1 MRPIT
6 AVALLTGAA
15 SALTV
20 VEHRPLYRKNIDPI
34 VFPGKYVSHM
44 HSFYGSDAVTKDL
57 PTTEDLQK
65 GCPSGENPNDMSVYW
80 APTLYY
86 VSGPDNS
93 TYTEIY
99 PGTFKTYYENID
111 HAEIPFPRNFHM
123 VAGNASATSQS
134 DVNEKVN
141 AMTWWCDGNGPEDR
155 DRRPRAALPLQ
166 TCSAHLQAIL
176 RFPDCVNEDKITEY
190 AYAAANGGK
199 CPKGMKRMPSLR
211 FSVRYNTRGVI
222 KGGWSGPPPIKLACG
237 EMGVGY
243 CFHGDF
249 INGWFDDAN
258 KEMLKAKGQTFMRI
272 DGTHGNGKGNYA
284 KCKPVDRDPENGTSD
299 YHKSLEMMGKH

>member
-1 MRPIT
+1 MRYII
-6 AVALLTGAA
+6 AVALVAGSV

-20 VEHRPLYRKNIDPI
+20 VEHFAFMRKNIDPI

-44 HSFYGSDAVTKDL
+44 HSFFGSDAITKDL

-65 GCPSGENPNDMSVYW
+65 GCPSGENPNDLSVYW

-86 VSGPDNS
+86 VSGPDNT

-99 PGTFKTYYENID
+99 PATFKTYYENID
-111 HAEIPFPRNFHM
+111 HAEIPFPRNLHM
-123 VAGNASATSQS
+123 VAGNASAKFQS
-134 DVNEKVN
+134 DVNEKVT

-166 TCSAHLQAIL
+166 TCSAHLQVIL
-176 RFPDCVNEDKITEY
+176 RFPDCVNVDNITEY
-190 AYAAANGGK
+190 AYAAANGGR
-199 CPKGMKRMPSLR
+199 CPSGMKRMPSLR
-211 FSVRYNTRGVI
+211 FSIRYNTRGVI
-222 KGGWSGPPPIKLACG
+222 KEGWKGTPPIKLACG

-249 INGWFDDAN
+249 INGWFDDAG
-258 KEMLKAKGQTFMRI
+258 KEMLKAKGQSFMRI
-272 DGTHGNGKGNYA
+272 DGAHGTGKGQYS
-284 KCKPVDRDPENGTSD
+284 KCKAADRDPENGTSD